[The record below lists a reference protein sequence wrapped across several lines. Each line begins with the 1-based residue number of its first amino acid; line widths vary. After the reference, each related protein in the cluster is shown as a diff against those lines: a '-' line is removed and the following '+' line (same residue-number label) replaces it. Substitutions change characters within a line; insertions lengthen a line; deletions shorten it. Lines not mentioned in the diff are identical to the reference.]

1 MTQQTTVA
9 GYSRRVARAVGCRQ
23 AALGGCGG
31 RSGGL
36 LVAVARCEAA
46 LSALGQGV
54 QASRLTQAA
63 GGSLA

>member
-1 MTQQTTVA
+1 M
-9 GYSRRVARAVGCRQ
+9 GEFESR
-23 AALGGCGG
+23 
-31 RSGGL
+31 SEEL
-36 LVAVARCEAA
+36 LDAVARCEAA